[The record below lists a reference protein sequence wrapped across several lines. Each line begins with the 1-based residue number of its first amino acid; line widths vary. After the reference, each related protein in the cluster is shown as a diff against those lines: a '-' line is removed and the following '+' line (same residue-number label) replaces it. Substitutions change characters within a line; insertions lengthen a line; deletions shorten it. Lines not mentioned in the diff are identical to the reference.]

1 VNVGRRR
8 ALAAGLLAAAL
19 YASGAAFSGH
29 LSPLARRPLLDG
41 LAPPTPYR
49 WVEPPVELA
58 ATNEPP
64 TPGRFKI
71 RLGPEGSRTS
81 VMTTDD
87 AQVTWIA
94 PKGAFAFVE
103 GQRAVEVTI
112 EPLAPSAASD
122 PEPPLE
128 IAGNVYLLEAAY
140 RPSGDP
146 APLAKDSTIIL
157 LYPLLSNDHG
167 GHAVLASETGSEWTA
182 LETSDLPSI
191 QQADA
196 ELDVVGHVAVART
209 GSPNPSPQASEGDST
224 IGTILV
230 SSAIAV
236 LTFVA
241 IYLIFGARRPSKRPG
256 GCR

>member
-1 VNVGRRR
+1 MV
-8 ALAAGLLAAAL
+8 ALAL
-19 YASGAAFSGH
+19 YASGAALSGH

-49 WVEPPVELA
+49 WVEPPVELV
-58 ATNEPP
+58 TSNEPP
-64 TPGRFKI
+64 SSGRFKI

-94 PKGAFAFVE
+94 PKGSFGFAE
-103 GQRAVEVTI
+103 GQRAVEITI
-112 EPLAPSAASD
+112 EPLAPSAVAE

-146 APLAKDSTIIL
+146 APLTMDSTIVL
-157 LYPLLSNDHG
+157 VYPLLSNDHG
-167 GHAVLASETGSEWTA
+167 GHTVLASGTGAEWTA
-182 LETSDLPSI
+182 LQTSDLPSI

-196 ELDVVGHVAVART
+196 ELDIVGYVAVART
-209 GSPNPSPQASEGDST
+209 GSPSPSPPASGGGTSV
-224 IGTILV
+224 GTILV

-241 IYLIFGARRPSKRPG
+241 VYLIFGARRPSKRPG
-256 GCR
+256 RRA

>member
-1 VNVGRRR
+1 VNAGRRR
-8 ALAAGLLAAAL
+8 ALAGGLVAAAL

-49 WVEPPVELA
+49 WIEPPVELVP
-58 ATNEPP
+58 TNEPP

-103 GQRAVEVTI
+103 GQRAVEITI
-112 EPLAPSAASD
+112 EPLAPSAVAE

-128 IAGNVYLLEAAY
+128 IAGNVYLLEATY

-157 LYPLLSNDHG
+157 VYPLLSNDHG
-167 GHAVLASETGSEWTA
+167 GHAVIASETRDEWVA

-196 ELDVVGHVAVART
+196 ELDVVGYVAVART
-209 GSPNPSPQASEGDST
+209 GSPSPSPAASEGGSPV
-224 IGTILV
+224 GTILV

-241 IYLIFGARRPSKRPG
+241 VYLIFGARRPSRRPVG
-256 GCR
+256 RG